1 MKPLILVGAGGFA
14 RETAEVVKAINDER
28 PTWDLLGFVD
38 DNADLLDTMVDGLP
52 VLGPTHAL
60 GSLPAAALVACTGH
74 PANYF
79 SRKQIVRRLA
89 LPSCHYATL
98 VHPTAVVPSSAAIAP
113 GTVLLA
119 NTVLT
124 ASVRLGSHVA
134 VMPGVVL
141 THDVGVGDFATFG
154 AGARL
159 AGRVQVGEGAYIGSG
174 ALVREDVSIGAWA
187 LIGMGAVV
195 TEDVPVAEVW
205 VGVPARRLRAVD
217 VPEMVLGSGSR

>member
-1 MKPLILVGAGGFA
+1 VKPLILVGAGGFA
-14 RETAEVVKAINDER
+14 RETAEVVRAINADR

-38 DNADLLDTMVDGLP
+38 DSSDLVDTTVDGLP
-52 VLGPTHAL
+52 VLGPIHAL
-60 GSLPAAALVACTGH
+60 GSLPAANLVACTGH

-79 SRKQIVRRLA
+79 SRKQIVRRLGV
-89 LPSCHYATL
+89 PPCHYATL
-98 VHPTAVVPSSAAIAP
+98 VHPTAVVPGSASIAL

-124 ASVRLGSHVA
+124 ASVRVGAHVA
-134 VMPGVVL
+134 VMPAVVL
-141 THDVGVGDFATFG
+141 THDVRVGDFATIG

-174 ALVREDVSIGAWA
+174 ALVREDVSIGPWA

-195 TEDVPVAEVW
+195 TEDVPTGEVW
-205 VGVPARRLRAVD
+205 VGVPARRLRAVE
-217 VPEMVLGSGSR
+217 VPEMVLDRGSR